1 MRGIFLLIFSLI
13 FFRGYGSVAADTVVY
28 DTLANGIRVVE
39 VFDTTEENVYIS
51 FFARYRPITSDY
63 FMGRDRI
70 FAYLTGGRIINDNV
84 FVRSVVCSAD
94 AVDSALR
101 FIRDRVFRSQFRS
114 AQVKEA
120 LVYLK
125 QPSPLEDRAAE
136 LIAYPRSYPLS
147 RRISEFMTPQQIAEF
162 AHEFD
167 LHDIVLVVRGRLTE
181 NVDSLAQ
188 GIFGVLSMPSQPGKG
203 QAAVAKVPPR
213 SNQGLY
219 FVNVQDSSLRLGI
232 VYPVAQTWP
241 DVYPQM
247 LLLKHFLLQ
256 YYPWG
261 KFVFRSS
268 VFGSYAGFFFRANR
282 LREDLSVL
290 LGRLNSL
297 NSSAMSTVRRAA
309 QAEMDSV
316 LSDPWK
322 KNELIY
328 FAYLNGKGLDY
339 KSALLDNLQKASF
352 NDLKQKFT
360 PVAIGNE
367 LLWGCDLLSLSS
379 QYQINFTDDKIYR
392 YRVLKKGFN
401 ANTIID
407 RYVNFVLFSRV
418 PRRFFYVFEGS
429 FFTDSVFLNIRG
441 YVAKNEAGLYRFQT
455 YLVTDSGNVFHSL
468 ILYDGKQWID
478 SSYYGS
484 SVIDASL
491 AQITQMQRY
500 ILSEM
505 YFDRL
510 GYKAR
515 IICEPEL
522 LVQNI
527 YKIKIEASDSVYF
540 YSYYDMATRE
550 KTQTIVYTSTGWKES
565 FYYYN
570 YQRIKKGRYY
580 LKVPMVIVEQTP
592 QYTFT
597 LRLKDISFGHIRK
610 KVFSQGYDFLRD

>member
-13 FFRGYGSVAADTVVY
+13 FFRGYGSVAADSVVY
-28 DTLANGIRVVE
+28 DTLANGIRVVQ

-51 FFARYRPITSDY
+51 FFARYTPITSDY

-94 AVDSALR
+94 AVDSAFR

-125 QPSPLEDRAAE
+125 QPLPLEYRAAE
-136 LIAYPRSYPLS
+136 LIVYPRSYPLN

-167 LHDIVLVVRGRLTE
+167 LHDIVLVVRGGLVE
-181 NVDSLAQ
+181 NVDSLAE
-188 GIFGVLSMPSQPGKG
+188 GIFGVLSASPQPAKG

-213 SNQGLY
+213 SNHGLY

-232 VYPVAQTWP
+232 VFPVAQTWP

-268 VFGSYAGFFFRANR
+268 VFGSYAGFFFRANS

-290 LGRLNSL
+290 FGRINRL
-297 NSSAMSTVRRAA
+297 NSSAMASARRAA
-309 QAEMDSV
+309 QADMDSV

-339 KSALLDNLQKASF
+339 KSALLNDLHKAY
-352 NDLKQKFT
+352 DLKQNFT

-379 QYQINFTDDKIYR
+379 KYQINFTDDKIYR

-401 ANTIID
+401 ARTVID
-407 RYVNFVLFSRV
+407 RYVNFVLYSRA
-418 PRRFFYVFEGS
+418 PRRFFYVFDGS

-455 YLVTDSGNVFHSL
+455 YFVTDSGNVFHSL

-484 SVIDASL
+484 SVIDASH
-491 AQITQMQRY
+491 AQVAQMQRY

-515 IICEPEL
+515 IICDPDL

-527 YKIKIEASDSVYF
+527 YKIKVEAGDSVYF

-550 KTQTIVYTSTGWKES
+550 KTKSIVYSSAGWEES
-565 FYYYN
+565 FYYYD
-570 YQRIKKGRYY
+570 YQRIKQGRYY
-580 LKVPMVIVEQTP
+580 LKIPMVIVEQTP
-592 QYTFT
+592 QYTLT
-597 LRLKDISFGHIRK
+597 LRLKEVNFGHIRK
-610 KVFSQGYDFLRD
+610 KVFSKSYDFLRD